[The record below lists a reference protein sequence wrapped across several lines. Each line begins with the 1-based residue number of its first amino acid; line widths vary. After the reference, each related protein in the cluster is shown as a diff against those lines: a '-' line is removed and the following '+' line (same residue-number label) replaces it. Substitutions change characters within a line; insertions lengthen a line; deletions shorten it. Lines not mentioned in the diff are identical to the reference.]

1 MKGLSRGW
9 HLFSYGWV
17 IVAVSVLIV
26 FLVSG
31 ARSAFT
37 VFIAPME
44 GDLGWERA
52 TVSAVAALN
61 LVVYGVTQP
70 LAGTMTDRF
79 GAKSVMVG
87 GTVFV
92 AAGFGGLFWVSSVWY
107 LAVFYGVLFG
117 IGVSFASLIPTSV
130 LVARWF
136 DRRQGMAQGIVT
148 AARPAGQ
155 TIFVPV
161 VAALI
166 LALGW
171 RETYLALGLAMAVS
185 IPFILWLVRERPP
198 EPAPAGAGGETVTR
212 PEEAF
217 SLRDAT
223 GTFTLWAL
231 VVGFFV
237 CGFTDQ
243 FIAIHLVPFA
253 EGINISSVAAANAF
267 AVLSAAG
274 VVGSVA
280 AGWLSDISSRR
291 GALALLYGLRALSL
305 PLLILVA
312 GSDDL
317 VLLYLFAL
325 VFGFTFIANMA
336 PTVGVVRARYG
347 LASTGTLVGWL
358 LLVHQVGGA
367 AGTYLGGLIYDV
379 SGSYTPAFLLMTV
392 AAGIGAAISFG
403 IRESRPV

>member
-185 IPFILWLVRERPP
+185 IPLILWNPHRRAPLAKPSLDRKRRSPCGTR
-198 EPAPAGAGGETVTR
+198 PAPSPCGR
-212 PEEAF
+212 
-217 SLRDAT
+217 SS
-223 GTFTLWAL
+223 WA
-231 VVGFFV
+231 
-237 CGFTDQ
+237 
-243 FIAIHLVPFA
+243 
-253 EGINISSVAAANAF
+253 SS
-267 AVLSAAG
+267 S
-274 VVGSVA
+274 
-280 AGWLSDISSRR
+280 
-291 GALALLYGLRALSL
+291 
-305 PLLILVA
+305 A
-312 GSDDL
+312 GS
-317 VLLYLFAL
+317 
-325 VFGFTFIANMA
+325 
-336 PTVGVVRARYG
+336 PT
-347 LASTGTLVGWL
+347 S
-358 LLVHQVGGA
+358 
-367 AGTYLGGLIYDV
+367 
-379 SGSYTPAFLLMTV
+379 SSPYTSCLSPR
-392 AAGIGAAISFG
+392 G
-403 IRESRPV
+403 